1 VKREEEELHAYDRPL
16 LEDDRRWEVHN
27 MGTPVLVIDMMRA
40 AELWAILHPKAGQE
54 ERRMIVSLI
63 AGAVGA
69 ECDICLPRPSR

>member
-1 VKREEEELHAYDRPL
+1 
-16 LEDDRRWEVHN
+16 

-69 ECDICLPRPSR
+69 ECDICLPRPSG